1 MKTKLTLRTLALP
14 AMLIATL
21 IYQPSTAFAQGTA
34 FTYQGRL
41 NDGGAPANG
50 AYDFRFRLFDALTNG
65 SFSGG
70 NKFLD
75 AVGVSNGLFAVTLA
89 FRPAALNGN
98 ARWLEIGVKTSG
110 GPDYLCLV
118 PRQAITATPY
128 AITAADVNGDGQPDL
143 RKEPL

>member
-1 MKTKLTLRTLALP
+1 MNKKQLIQLMA
-14 AMLIATL
+14 LIALLSALNPELSTL
-21 IYQPSTAFAQGTA
+21 HAQGNA

-41 NDGGAPANG
+41 TDAGNPANG

-70 NKFLD
+70 NNFLD
-75 AVGVSNGLFAVTLA
+75 AVGVSNGLFTVTHA
-89 FRPAALNGN
+89 FGPAALNGN
-98 ARWLEIGVKTSG
+98 VRWLEIGVRTSG

-128 AITAADVNGDGQPDL
+128 AITAANVNADGQPDL
-143 RKEPL
+143 SKEPL